1 MTISFSHLQSST
13 RLRSCVYVLYMYIH
27 NANDL
32 LAASSHSCKVE
43 LGLCRINCA
52 CANLLSHVDWLAY
65 ARDVMCVGNTSWKLE
80 FFYSCDWWFF
90 STATDADRRSY
101 TQVTKKS
108 ATDLF
113 PIIVAQAQLDPK
125 KVVADWSVSSQCRP
139 EGTLMHQCITHQRM
153 MRLAFFVLLV
163 QTVFFQK

>member
-1 MTISFSHLQSST
+1 MFLLENSFRPVLKRHGFSCHNVTRRSS
-13 RLRSCVYVLYMYIH
+13 SAHVH
-27 NANDL
+27 S
-32 LAASSHSCKVE
+32 AA
-43 LGLCRINCA
+43 A
-52 CANLLSHVDWLAY
+52 DWLAY

-139 EGTLMHQCITHQRM
+139 EGTFTFRTLTIRSCGSLQSSQGTRGYLDLYQSYW
-153 MRLAFFVLLV
+153 
-163 QTVFFQK
+163 